1 MGTNPAPILA
11 TVKMWKLEKLSVYV
25 DLRITLPTYSRFYDD
40 LNGVTSNRRRAQQLC
55 NLIEQQDVDNLIK
68 LTVDSPAS
76 QDDYVPFLNTEIKIN
91 SEGQVNSR
99 LFRKPQ
105 KKLLTLH
112 YNSHHTSRTKIATA
126 ESMYNTAEAISSD
139 NDNKE
144 YSRQMIDGLLL
155 NNGYTSRV
163 LENIKKRRKRKNKS
177 SNQKKDGVILKLPYL
192 NEATS
197 RKYKDAVKQS
207 GLPIKIVEKPG
218 RKLKDLLTDSRP
230 LDKSTCTTNNCRTC
244 SALTEG
250 NCTTTNAVYQI
261 TCQVDNCQERYGG
274 ETYRP
279 LNCRFDEHFR
289 SAANPIA
296 KSYED
301 KPLAKHY
308 REKHPLHTGPPKLK
322 LQIIDRGTSLVN
334 RKIKE
339 AKFLVKNKPTLN
351 DKSEL
356 NNLTQFLVE

>member
-1 MGTNPAPILA
+1 MG
-11 TVKMWKLEKLSVYV
+11 W
-25 DLRITLPTYSRFYDD
+25 
-40 LNGVTSNRRRAQQLC
+40 
-55 NLIEQQDVDNLIK
+55 
-68 LTVDSPAS
+68 
-76 QDDYVPFLNTEIKIN
+76 
-91 SEGQVNSR
+91 
-99 LFRKPQ
+99 
-105 KKLLTLH
+105 
-112 YNSHHTSRTKIATA
+112 
-126 ESMYNTAEAISSD
+126 
-139 NDNKE
+139 
-144 YSRQMIDGLLL
+144 
-155 NNGYTSRV
+155 
-163 LENIKKRRKRKNKS
+163 S
-177 SNQKKDGVILKLPYL
+177 SNYHISTKLQV
-192 NEATS
+192 EST
-197 RKYKDAVKQS
+197 RS

-261 TCQVDNCQERYGG
+261 TCQVNNCQERYGG